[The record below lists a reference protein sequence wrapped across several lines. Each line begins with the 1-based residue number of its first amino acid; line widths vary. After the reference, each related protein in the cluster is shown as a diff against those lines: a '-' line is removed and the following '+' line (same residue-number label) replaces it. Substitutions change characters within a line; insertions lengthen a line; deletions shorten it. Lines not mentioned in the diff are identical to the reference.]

1 MSGYLPSFDS
11 TGLFRGS
18 GAGIV
23 PYSTCD
29 YTTRAGEL
37 PSSLGAG
44 LLPSLRRS
52 RRRSFR
58 QRGGRCPC
66 QMGGSRRNRGVS
78 RKQRYSRKQRGGAGF
93 AINPADNLLGKEP
106 VRDVTPCQMP
116 RPPTQIGGGKLMG
129 ANIGIVDAALAG
141 SSGASTS
148 PWTPGSG
155 PANFQTPA
163 SLKQRRRKQHGG
175 SALVGSPIES
185 MTQSISGTTMPSSG
199 LVYPAT
205 TAGYSFDL
213 AGSKNFKNT
222 YAAVAPMDARR
233 RSRKGRGRK

>member
-11 TGLFRGS
+11 TGLLRGS
-18 GAGIV
+18 GPDV
-23 PYSTCD
+23 VS
-29 YTTRAGEL
+29 YTTCADTARPGQL
-37 PSSLGAG
+37 PATLGAG

-66 QMGGSRRNRGVS
+66 QLGGAKRNRGIS

-106 VRDVTPCQMP
+106 VRDITACQMP
-116 RPPTQIGGGKLMG
+116 RPPTQFGG
-129 ANIGIVDAALAG
+129 A
-141 SSGASTS
+141 
-148 PWTPGSG
+148 
-155 PANFQTPA
+155 
-163 SLKQRRRKQHGG
+163 
-175 SALVGSPIES
+175 ALVGSNIGS
-185 MTQSISGTTMPSSG
+185 MTQSISGTTQPASG

>member
-23 PYSTCD
+23 PYSTCAD
-29 YTTRAGEL
+29 TARPGQM
-37 PSSLGAG
+37 PSVLGAG

-52 RRRSFR
+52 HRRSFR

-66 QMGGSRRNRGVS
+66 QMGGSRKNRGVS
-78 RKQRYSRKQRGGAGF
+78 RKNRYSRKQRGGAGF
-93 AINPADNLLGKEP
+93 AVNPMDNQLGK
-106 VRDVTPCQMP
+106 VAVFDTTACQMP
-116 RPPTQIGGGKLMG
+116 RPPTQFGGGKLMG
-129 ANIGIVDAALAG
+129 ANIGIVDSALAG

-155 PANFQTPA
+155 PANFKTPDT
-163 SLKQRRRKQHGG
+163 LKQRRRKQRGG
-175 SALVGSPIES
+175 AALVGSPVES

-213 AGSKNFKNT
+213 AGSKNFKDT
-222 YAAVAPMDARR
+222 YAVVAPMDARR

>member
-11 TGLFRGS
+11 TGLLRGS
-18 GAGIV
+18 GPDV
-23 PYSTCD
+23 VS
-29 YTTRAGEL
+29 YTTCADTARPGQMA
-37 PSSLGAG
+37 PSLGAG

-66 QMGGSRRNRGVS
+66 QLGGAKRNRGIS

-106 VRDVTPCQMP
+106 VRDITACQMP
-116 RPPTQIGGGKLMG
+116 RPPTQFG
-129 ANIGIVDAALAG
+129 G
-141 SSGASTS
+141 SSDRSD
-148 PWTPGSG
+148 
-155 PANFQTPA
+155 
-163 SLKQRRRKQHGG
+163 KQSRSQIGG
-175 SALVGSPIES
+175 SALVGSNIGS
-185 MTQSISGTTMPSSG
+185 MTQSISGTTQPASG
-199 LVYPAT
+199 LVYPAA

-222 YAAVAPMDARR
+222 YAAVSPMDARR